1 MCDGN
6 NVGIPQLLLGR
17 RNFIIALVR
26 KASSDKPG
34 LQSVHLS
41 ECCRKKGE
49 AFLAQQT
56 RVWQHQRSPSLTHL
70 HMSCRQL
77 DFGLS
82 SDASICLQSDRVDRE
97 RLFFFFQ
104 ATISHEV

>member
-6 NVGIPQLLLGR
+6 NLGIPQLLLGR
-17 RNFIIALVR
+17 RNFMIALVR

-49 AFLAQQT
+49 ASVSGTADACLAT
-56 RVWQHQRSPSLTHL
+56 SAVSV
-70 HMSCRQL
+70 
-77 DFGLS
+77 
-82 SDASICLQSDRVDRE
+82 SDAS
-97 RLFFFFQ
+97 
-104 ATISHEV
+104 SHELPTAPFWT